1 MNPAYSR
8 IALRY
13 LAGYLVLKGLIPED
27 LAKVIEQDKELAAA
41 VGVGIAAAVEWIYAK
56 AQKFGWRT

>member
-13 LAGYLVLKGLIPED
+13 VAGYLVLKGIIPED
-27 LAKVIEQDKELAAA
+27 LAKVIEQDKELAIA
-41 VGVGIAAAVEWIYAK
+41 VGVGVAAIVEWIYAK
-56 AQKFGWRT
+56 AQKLGWRT